1 MANRNEM
8 LKNFINNE
16 KIYELTGLPN
26 DSLDG
31 INFKPDADGDLI
43 VESLK
48 KLIFS
53 FRANEAHATVIRNV
67 NVEIEK
73 NDWITLINGD
83 KNAKQILLGMTKNRT
98 TSSKIVSNM
107 LHKSSHA
114 IWYNDIIKQNH
125 MLS

>member
-53 FRANEAHATVIRNV
+53 FCANEAHATVIRNV

-73 NDWITLINGD
+73 NL
-83 KNAKQILLGMTKNRT
+83 
-98 TSSKIVSNM
+98 
-107 LHKSSHA
+107 
-114 IWYNDIIKQNH
+114 
-125 MLS
+125 